1 MNKEKRRQY
10 NIEYQR
16 KRRLDPEYRK
26 AQKLYL
32 KNRRLDPEFIA
43 RNKIYLRNFKQKK
56 GEKEK
61 QQKRSREWYHNNKS
75 TQSPK
80 GTDRVEDSILLD
92 NLFNSV
98 LILE

>member
-1 MNKEKRRQY
+1 MNKEKRRAY

-43 RNKIYLRNFKQKK
+43 RNKIYLQKFRKKK
-56 GEKEK
+56 GQKEK
-61 QQKRSREWYHNNKS
+61 QQKRAREWYHNNKS
-75 TQSPK
+75 TQSSK
-80 GTDRVEDSILLD
+80 GLDRVEDSILLD